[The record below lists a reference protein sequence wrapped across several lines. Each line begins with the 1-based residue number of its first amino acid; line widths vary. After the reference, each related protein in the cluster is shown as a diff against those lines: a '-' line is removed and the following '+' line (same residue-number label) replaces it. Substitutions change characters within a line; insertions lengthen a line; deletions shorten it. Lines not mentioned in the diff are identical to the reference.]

1 MATMMV
7 DVYLGDF
14 DDDCLID
21 ELEERGYR
29 VVEDDEYV
37 PGELTSEEITVIL
50 DRFQMSLPGTIG
62 YDIYE
67 KLRKR

>member
-7 DVYLGDF
+7 DVNLSDF
-14 DDDCLID
+14 DDDDLID
-21 ELEERGYR
+21 ELEVRGYQ
-29 VVEDDEYV
+29 VVEDDQYV

-62 YDIYE
+62 HSIYE

>member
-1 MATMMV
+1 MAYATV
-7 DVYLGDF
+7 EISLSEF
-14 DDDCLID
+14 DDDDLID
-21 ELEERGYR
+21 EIEDRGYR

-37 PGELTSEEITVIL
+37 PGELTSEEITAIL

>member
-7 DVYLGDF
+7 DVNLCDF
-14 DDDCLID
+14 DDDDLID